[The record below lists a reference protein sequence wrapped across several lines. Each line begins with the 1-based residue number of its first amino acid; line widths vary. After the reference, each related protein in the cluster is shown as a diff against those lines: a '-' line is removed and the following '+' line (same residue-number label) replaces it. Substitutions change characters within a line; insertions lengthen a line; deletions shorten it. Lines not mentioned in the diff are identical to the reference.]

1 MSRMIFL
8 ILDILNILVHK
19 KVLKARHTAR
29 IDKAGRVSYNSVGFL
44 SMKKSGAMD
53 GELRA

>member
-19 KVLKARHTAR
+19 KVLKARPTAR
-29 IDKAGRVSYNSVGFL
+29 IDKAGRASYNSVGFL